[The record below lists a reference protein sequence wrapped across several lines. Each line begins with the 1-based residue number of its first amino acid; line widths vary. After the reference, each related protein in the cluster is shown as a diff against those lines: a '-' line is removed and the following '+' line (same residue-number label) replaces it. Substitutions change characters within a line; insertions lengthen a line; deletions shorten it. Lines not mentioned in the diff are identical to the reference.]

1 MKQKKFLES
10 LSKSLKMI
18 SALER
23 LYQIPLKL
31 VNEFQATSFAAELK
45 FQSEMKPLMDE
56 AIEMFELAELA
67 ENFTIKDQ
75 QLLGS
80 METDILA
87 KIKQFKAD
95 IEARSSSSWLLSEL
109 QAVKEGLRLV
119 ETERESVLEKFA
131 ALEVTLLGT
140 HSCKAFNNPL
150 YMLTSLGA
158 K

>member
-10 LSKSLKMI
+10 LSKSLKML

-95 IEARSSSSWLLSEL
+95 IVARSSSSWLLSEL

-119 ETERESVLEKFA
+119 ETERESVLE
-131 ALEVTLLGT
+131 
-140 HSCKAFNNPL
+140 
-150 YMLTSLGA
+150 
-158 K
+158 